1 MASGR
6 EGVPM
11 PRANRYWLPG
21 HVWHLTHRCHRRQ
34 FLLRFGRDRRRW
46 IWWLYQARLRH
57 RLCVLNYVVTSNHI
71 HLVVRDQGRGE
82 VAATMQL
89 LEGCTG
95 QAYNRRKQRR
105 GAFWQDRYHA
115 TAVESGEHL
124 ARCVVYVDLN
134 MVRAGVVAHPREWAA
149 GGYHDIQGQ
158 RQRYRIVDRVALA
171 EALEVDVEKLAEV
184 HQGWID
190 EALQRP
196 LTRQAEWSESVAVGG
211 RSFAERVLRALGSR
225 ARDRR
230 VQPFNDLYVVR
241 ESSPAYAA
249 HLPPENAR

>member
-1 MASGR
+1 MSG
-6 EGVPM
+6 ELPM

-21 HVWHLTHRCHRRQ
+21 CVWHLTHRCHRRQ
-34 FLLRFGRDRRRW
+34 FLLRFGRDRRLWSR
-46 IWWLYQARLRH
+46 WLYEARVRH
-57 RLCVLNYVVTSNHI
+57 GLCVLDYIVTSNHV

-82 VAATMQL
+82 VAASVQL

-95 QAYNRRKQRR
+95 QAYNRRKQRL

-134 MVRAGVVAHPREWAA
+134 MVRAGVVPHPREWTA
-149 GGYHDIQGQ
+149 GGYHEIQGH

-184 HQGWID
+184 HRSWVE
-190 EALQRP
+190 EALRGP

-211 RSFAERVLRALGSR
+211 RSFAEQVLHDLGGR

-230 VQPFNDLYVVR
+230 VEALDGAYVVR
-241 ESSPAYAA
+241 EPPRAYAPYFTA
-249 HLPPENAR
+249 ENVR

>member
-1 MASGR
+1 
-6 EGVPM
+6 
-11 PRANRYWLPG
+11 
-21 HVWHLTHRCHRRQ
+21 
-34 FLLRFGRDRRRW
+34 LLRFGRDRRLWSR
-46 IWWLYQARLRH
+46 WLYEARVRH
-57 RLCVLNYVVTSNHI
+57 GLCVLDYIVTSNHV

-82 VAATMQL
+82 VAASMQL

-95 QAYNRRKQRR
+95 QAYNRRKQRL

-134 MVRAGVVAHPREWAA
+134 MVRAGVVPHPREWTA
-149 GGYHDIQGQ
+149 GGYHEIQGH

-184 HQGWID
+184 HRSWVE
-190 EALQRP
+190 EALRGP

-211 RSFAERVLRALGSR
+211 RRSPSRCYVISEGALATVASRRWMVPTSCVSPLRLTLRISHPKTRANLG
-225 ARDRR
+225 
-230 VQPFNDLYVVR
+230 
-241 ESSPAYAA
+241 
-249 HLPPENAR
+249 

>member
-1 MASGR
+1 
-6 EGVPM
+6 M

-34 FLLRFGRDRRRW
+34 FLLRFGRDRRLWSR
-46 IWWLYQARLRH
+46 WLYEARVRH
-57 RLCVLNYVVTSNHI
+57 GLCVLDYIVTSNHV

-82 VAATMQL
+82 VAASMQL

-95 QAYNRRKQRR
+95 QAYNRRKQRL

-134 MVRAGVVAHPREWAA
+134 MVRAGVVTHPRGWTA
-149 GGYHDIQGQ
+149 GGYHEIQGH

-171 EALEVDVEKLAEV
+171 ESLEVEVEKLAEV
-184 HQGWID
+184 HRSWVE
-190 EALQRP
+190 EALRGS
-196 LTRQAEWSESVAVGG
+196 LTRQAQWSESVAVGG
-211 RSFAERVLRALGSR
+211 RSFAEQVLHDLGGR

-230 VQPFNDLYVVR
+230 VEALDGAYVVR
-241 ESSPAYAA
+241 EPPQAYA
-249 HLPPENAR
+249 PYFTPENAR